1 MNREKQKNYCN
12 NETVVGIHTGSG
24 VTEENVN
31 LMEVEKNGNVPYAIL
46 RKVRNQERYE
56 VFMKINPNPRES
68 GYILEHYS
76 EFKKVIQEVWCDLE
90 VDSFQWKRID
100 LSFNTRNNSYYK
112 EYKKLNRLLI
122 ACFANMTSAKNV
134 YDAKDFWTCKTKS
147 LVAKSEN
154 LEIEF
159 YDKEK
164 ESGGKSP
171 YYSRLELR
179 SVRIRKGIEHEFL
192 ELWMNRLDAMVLEFE
207 NVQARYNDNLAQ
219 IYLEDLGKEKRD
231 RKFNSVT
238 NFLTVYR
245 ECIFTR
251 NQLKELLILIGME
264 EKQAKRKVYNFSKNH
279 NIEFFAKKDLEYI
292 VKDIQAKIREYFS
305 K

>member
-1 MNREKQKNYCN
+1 MNQEKQKNYCN

-24 VTEENVN
+24 VTEETIDLNRA
-31 LMEVEKNGNVPYAIL
+31 EKNRNVSYAAI
-46 RKVRNQERYE
+46 RKVRNQDKYE
-56 VFMKINPNPRES
+56 WFIKLNPNQNKS

-76 EFKKVIQEVWCDLE
+76 EFKKVVQEVWRDLE
-90 VDSFQWKRID
+90 VESFQWKRID

-147 LVAKSEN
+147 LVAKSEG

-171 YYSRLELR
+171 YYSRLEFR
-179 SVRIRKGIEHEFL
+179 SVRMRKGIEHEFL
-192 ELWMNRLDAMVLEFE
+192 ELWIKRLDAMILEFE
-207 NVQARYNDNLAQ
+207 NVQTRYNDNLAR
-219 IYLEDLGKEKRD
+219 IYLEDFRKEKQD

-238 NFLTVYR
+238 SFLTVYR

-251 NQLKELLILIGME
+251 NQLKELLMLIGME
-264 EKQAKRKVYNFSKNH
+264 EKQAVRKVYNFSKDH
-279 NIEFFAKKDLEYI
+279 SIEFFAKKDLEYI
-292 VKDIQAKIREYFS
+292 VKDIQVKIREYFS